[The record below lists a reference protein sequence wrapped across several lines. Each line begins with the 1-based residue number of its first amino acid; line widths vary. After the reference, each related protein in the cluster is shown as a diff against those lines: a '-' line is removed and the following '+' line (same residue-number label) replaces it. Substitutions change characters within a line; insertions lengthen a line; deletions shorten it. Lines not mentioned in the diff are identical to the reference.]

1 MENKQNAMNVNVN
14 TLSEMLIDN
23 DIIVTLNL
31 AKFMPQRKQTRLVAK
46 FHVISDSDY
55 GYKYVYLFKPTVK
68 SPDYMLGIDFRN
80 VFFNKAVYFNHNMLT
95 YIRACKSYA
104 LNTFN
109 AFIDECFK
117 PVEAEEIKCGIKTAF
132 QSKTNS
138 SDSDAL
144 QVHLVKNTDYPI
156 AHYVIGFELLVFN
169 KAAYANMLD
178 RSIMELNEKTNISL
192 ESEKTGHF
200 SYTDMYASDGGLI
213 GGHIFFNNEVTSITD
228 FIFSPFLSNTKIAQI
243 LEKFCASRNCDFER
257 VINMNNKE
265 ADKWMNKYLTRILS
279 DICHAIKL
287 PDLNTDLY
295 KYFTRNM
302 EGTPMIHHKYYTMR

>member
-1 MENKQNAMNVNVN
+1 MEKNAMNINVD
-14 TLSEMLIDN
+14 TLNKMIIDN
-23 DIIVTLNL
+23 DIIITLNL
-31 AKFMPQRKQTRLVAK
+31 AKLMPKRKQIRL
-46 FHVISDSDY
+46 ISKLHSNSDGDC
-55 GYKYVYLFKPTVK
+55 GYKNMYLYKKSMK

-80 VFFNKAVYFNHNMLT
+80 VFFNKAVYFNQNMLT

-117 PVEAEEIKCGIKTAF
+117 PIEAEEIKCGIKTAF

-156 AHYVIGFELLVFN
+156 AHYAIGFELLVFN
-169 KAAYANMLD
+169 KRAYTDMLD
-178 RSIMELNEKTNISL
+178 RSIMELNEKTNIRL
-192 ESEKTGHF
+192 ESAKTGHF
-200 SYTDMYASDGGLI
+200 SYTDLYASDGGLI

-228 FIFSPFLSNTKIAQI
+228 FFFTPFLQNTKIAQI
-243 LEKFCASRNCDFER
+243 LEKFCSSRNYDFEA

-279 DICHAIKL
+279 DICNAIKL

-302 EGTPMIHHKYYTMR
+302 QGTPMIHHKYYTMR

>member
-1 MENKQNAMNVNVN
+1 
-14 TLSEMLIDN
+14 
-23 DIIVTLNL
+23 
-31 AKFMPQRKQTRLVAK
+31 
-46 FHVISDSDY
+46 
-55 GYKYVYLFKPTVK
+55 
-68 SPDYMLGIDFRN
+68 MLGIDFRN
-80 VFFNKAVYFNHNMLT
+80 VFFNKAVYFNQNMLT

-117 PVEAEEIKCGIKTAF
+117 PVEAEELKCGIKTAF

-169 KAAYANMLD
+169 KRAYTDMLD
-178 RSIMELNEKTNISL
+178 RSIMELNEKTNIRL
-192 ESEKTGHF
+192 ESAKTGHF
-200 SYTDMYASDGGLI
+200 SYSDLYASDGGLI
-213 GGHIFFNNEVTSITD
+213 GGHIFFNNDVTSITD
-228 FIFSPFLSNTKIAQI
+228 FFFTPFLQNTKIAQI
-243 LEKFCASRNCDFER
+243 LEKFCSSRNCDFEA
-257 VINMNNKE
+257 VINMDNKE
-265 ADKWMNKYLTRILS
+265 KDKWMNKYLTRILS